1 MDNNMKPYLMSFVTG
16 VFLYV
21 ILLQV
26 KIMYDAT
33 LALSDLATSGNRILL
48 FPSIILSVVF
58 IVVPSYISGWLSKDK
73 GTMIGFLVG
82 LVGCSLMFCIAA
94 FSSVAY
100 PFSSIEMFAKW
111 FEKVT
116 LSSIVG
122 AVSGA
127 AGQLHKSTYNK
138 RVQGTAQ
145 KPRRP

>member
-1 MDNNMKPYLMSFVTG
+1 MGFV
-16 VFLYV
+16 
-21 ILLQV
+21 
-26 KIMYDAT
+26 
-33 LALSDLATSGNRILL
+33 
-48 FPSIILSVVF
+48 
-58 IVVPSYISGWLSKDK
+58 
-73 GTMIGFLVG
+73 VG

-94 FSSVAY
+94 FSKVGS
-100 PFSSIEMFAKW
+100 PFSFIEIFAKW

-127 AGQLHKSTYNK
+127 AGQFHKSAYNK

>member
-1 MDNNMKPYLMSFVTG
+1 MSNKLKSYLRPFVIG
-16 VFLYV
+16 VFTYV

-26 KIMYDAT
+26 KIAYDSV
-33 LALSDLATSGNRILL
+33 LVSSELITSSNRLIL

-73 GTMIGFLVG
+73 GTLIGFLVG

-94 FSSVAY
+94 FSKVGY
-100 PFSSIEMFAKW
+100 PFSFIEIVARW
-111 FEKVT
+111 FEKIT

-127 AGQLHKSTYNK
+127 ADQLHKFAYNK

>member
-1 MDNNMKPYLMSFVTG
+1 LKSYLESFVTG

-26 KIMYDAT
+26 KITYDAN
-33 LALSDLATSGNRILL
+33 LALSDLTTSSNRLIL
-48 FPSIILSVVF
+48 FPSIILSVAF

-73 GTMIGFLVG
+73 GTIIGFLVG

-94 FSSVAY
+94 FSRVAY
-100 PFSSIEMFAKW
+100 PFSFIEMFARW

-127 AGQLHKSTYNK
+127 AGQLHKSAYNK

-145 KPRRP
+145 KPRHS